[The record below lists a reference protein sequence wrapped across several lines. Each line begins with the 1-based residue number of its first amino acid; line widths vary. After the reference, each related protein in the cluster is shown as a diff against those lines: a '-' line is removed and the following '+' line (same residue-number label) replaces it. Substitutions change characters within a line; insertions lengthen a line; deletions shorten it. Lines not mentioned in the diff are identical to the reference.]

1 MGWKCDYMTGV
12 DDNKAK
18 EAELAVVKSSTSG
31 YKIYLIITAFA
42 GWALVTYEWDLF
54 SILIGPASKILGLN
68 GTQTADMLSAIT
80 FGMAALIFA
89 IGFLIDRL
97 GRKYFYQFNL
107 LVTSIFTAITGL
119 VTFIGVVPLVLV
131 RIGAQGPAQLDQPVA
146 ATMISEEMPA
156 RWRAVLYSFV
166 QAGYPTGV
174 ALAGVVAA
182 VLYPILGYVDVW
194 FVAVIPL
201 ILVVIARKWT
211 RETKRFAEVKKAEQE
226 EKNKKPV
233 ESNVKLFTDP
243 SKVSKN
249 PYKQAFEKDVRRS
262 SIAALLI
269 YFGADFFGIVILFAG
284 YILEIVDKLPAA
296 SAGALLATVY
306 AFGIPF
312 FVISGLLTEIK
323 FIGRKLWGIIS
334 AVVMLVA
341 MYFFAIAPPHY
352 DVLLLTYF
360 IMYFFLALNFIA
372 LINYIQEIVPTRVRG
387 SVNAL
392 VAGLGQVAS
401 GISIF
406 AYGFF
411 ISTIGH
417 SAALVVLGLIGV
429 GIMLTGFLLGRHVT
443 PGTILEAVQV

>member
-1 MGWKCDYMTGV
+1 MTTEQEERGK
-12 DDNKAK
+12 KA
-18 EAELAVVKSSTSG
+18 ESEVVKSSTTW

-54 SILIGPASKILGLN
+54 SVMIGPASKILGLN
-68 GTQTADMLSAIT
+68 ATQTADMLSAIT
-80 FGMAALIFA
+80 FGMAALIFG

-97 GRKYFYQFNL
+97 GRKFFYQFNL
-107 LVTSIFTAITGL
+107 VFTSIFTAITGL
-119 VTFIGVVPLVLV
+119 VTFVGVVPLVLT
-131 RIGAQGPAQLDQPVA
+131 RIGSQGPAQLDQPVA

-156 RWRAVLYSFV
+156 RWRGAIYSFV

-174 ALAGVVAA
+174 ALASLVAA
-182 VLYPILGYVDVW
+182 TLYPILGYVYVW

-211 RETKRFAEVKKAEQE
+211 RETKRFSAVAKAEKE
-226 EKNKKPV
+226 EKTNEPV
-233 ESNVKLFTDP
+233 EGSVKLFTDAR
-243 SKVSKN
+243 KVKRN
-249 PYKQAFEKDVRRS
+249 PYRQAFEKDVRRS
-262 SIAALLI
+262 TIAALLI

-284 YILEIVDKLPAA
+284 YILEVVDKLPVS
-296 SAGALLATVY
+296 SAGVLLATVY

-312 FVISGLLTEIK
+312 FVISGFITEIK
-323 FIGRKLWGIIS
+323 FIGRKLWGMVS
-334 AVVMLVA
+334 AVVMFIA

-352 DVLLLTYF
+352 VTLLTTYF
-360 IMYFFLALNFIA
+360 IMYFFLSLNFIA

-401 GISIF
+401 GLSIF
-406 AYGFF
+406 AYGYF

-417 SAALVVLGLIGV
+417 IDALVVLGIIGA
-429 GIMLTGFLLGRHVT
+429 GIMLVGFSLGRYVT
-443 PGTILEAVQV
+443 PGTPLEAVAV

>member
-1 MGWKCDYMTGV
+1 MT
-12 DDNKAK
+12 DEEERIKKA
-18 EAELAVVKSSTSG
+18 ESEVVKSTTTG
-31 YKIYLIITAFA
+31 YKVYLIITAFA

-54 SILIGPASKILGLN
+54 SVLIGPASKILGLN
-68 GTQTADMLSAIT
+68 GTQTADMLAAIT
-80 FGMAALIFA
+80 FGMAAFIFG

-107 LVTSIFTAITGL
+107 VFTSIFTAITGL
-119 VTFIGVVPLVLV
+119 VTFIGVVPLVLT

-156 RWRAVLYSFV
+156 RWRGAIYSFV

-174 ALAGVVAA
+174 AIASAVAA
-182 VLYPILGYVDVW
+182 ILYPILGYVDVW
-194 FVAVIPL
+194 FIAVIPL
-201 ILVVIARKWT
+201 ILVVIARRWT
-211 RETKRFAEVKKAEQE
+211 KETKRFSAVAKATKE
-226 EKNKKPV
+226 EKASKPV
-233 ESNVKLFTDP
+233 TGDVELFTDVR
-243 SKVSKN
+243 KVRKN
-249 PYKQAFEKDVRRS
+249 PYRQAFEKDVRKS
-262 SIAALLI
+262 TIAALLI

-284 YILEIVDKLPAA
+284 YILEIVDKLPVS

-312 FVISGLLTEIK
+312 FILSGFITEIK

-334 AVVMLVA
+334 AVVMLAA

-352 DVLLLTYF
+352 FPLLITYF
-360 IMYFFLALNFIA
+360 IMYFFLSLNFIA

-401 GISIF
+401 GLSIF
-406 AYGFF
+406 AYGYF
-411 ISTIGH
+411 ISAIGH
-417 SAALVVLGLIGV
+417 IDALVVLGIIGV
-429 GIMLTGFLLGRHVT
+429 GIMLAGFSLGRRVI
-443 PGTILEAVQV
+443 PGTSLEAIAV

>member
-1 MGWKCDYMTGV
+1 MT
-12 DDNKAK
+12 DEEERIKKA
-18 EAELAVVKSSTSG
+18 ESEVVKSTTTG
-31 YKIYLIITAFA
+31 YKVYLIITAFA

-54 SILIGPASKILGLN
+54 SVLIGPASKILGLN
-68 GTQTADMLSAIT
+68 GTQTADMLTAIT
-80 FGMAALIFA
+80 FGMAAFIFG

-107 LVTSIFTAITGL
+107 VFTSIFTAITGL
-119 VTFIGVVPLVLV
+119 VTFIGVVPLVLT

-156 RWRAVLYSFV
+156 RWRAAIYSFV

-174 ALAGVVAA
+174 AIASAVAA
-182 VLYPILGYVDVW
+182 ILYPILGYVDVW
-194 FVAVIPL
+194 FIAVIPL
-201 ILVVIARKWT
+201 ILVVIARRWT
-211 RETKRFAEVKKAEQE
+211 KETKRFSAVAKATKE
-226 EKNKKPV
+226 EKASKPV
-233 ESNVKLFTDP
+233 TGDVELFTDVR
-243 SKVSKN
+243 KVRKN
-249 PYKQAFEKDVRRS
+249 PYRQAFEKDVRKS
-262 SIAALLI
+262 TIAALLI

-284 YILEIVDKLPAA
+284 YILEIVDKLPVS

-312 FVISGLLTEIK
+312 FILSGFITEIK

-352 DVLLLTYF
+352 FPLLITYF
-360 IMYFFLALNFIA
+360 IMYFFLSLNFIA

-401 GISIF
+401 GLSIF
-406 AYGFF
+406 AYGYF
-411 ISTIGH
+411 ISAIGH
-417 SAALVVLGLIGV
+417 IDALVVLGIIGV
-429 GIMLTGFLLGRHVT
+429 GIMLAGFSLGKRVI
-443 PGTILEAVQV
+443 PGTSLEAIAV